1 MMGYNFRMTTTYSSE
16 LIFPLGK
23 LHSHSSSIVEF
34 PRGQLL
40 VCWYMG
46 SGERKADDVRIMG
59 ATKPLKGGT
68 WSKPFVLADTPGFPD
83 TNCVLAVNGDG
94 RLWLFYGTQ
103 LDNNWE
109 STLLK
114 YKVGRKLGQWDDM
127 GVVPL
132 KPGDEE
138 FPAEV
143 RAKLPQ
149 VLAAYPELEKYRGEL
164 LAMADNKLKRRMGWM
179 GRCKPL
185 IEGKR
190 MLLPLYSDGYNFSL
204 VAITDD
210 AGQTWSCSKPLIG
223 PGAVQ
228 PALVRRK
235 DGAIVAF
242 CRNNGP
248 APQQM
253 LVSESRDNGLTWSV
267 ATHNQLLNPGSSVDA
282 LKLRDGR
289 WLLCYNDTE
298 DGRHQLAISYS
309 EDEGK
314 SWIKTTHL
322 DEAEKASKSYPS
334 LLQASDGSVHITY
347 SFSAA
352 GGEAIQHVRL
362 SPP

>member
-1 MMGYNFRMTTTYSSE
+1 MTKTYSSE

-59 ATKPLKGGT
+59 ATKPLKGGV

-83 TNCVLAVNGDG
+83 TNCVLTVNGDG

-143 RAKLPQ
+143 RAKFPQ
-149 VLAAYPELEKYRGEL
+149 VLAAYPELEKHRAEL

-204 VAITDD
+204 IAITDD
-210 AGQTWSCSKPLIG
+210 GGATWTCSKPLIG

-228 PALVRRK
+228 PSLVRRK
-235 DGAIVAF
+235 DGVIVAF

-248 APQQM
+248 APQRM
-253 LVSESRDNGLTWSV
+253 LVSESSDNGLSWTV
-267 ATHNQLLNPGSSVDA
+267 ATHHQLLNPGSSVDV

-289 WLLCYNDTE
+289 WLICYNDTE
-298 DGRHQLAISYS
+298 SGRHQLALSYS

-314 SWIKTTHL
+314 SWTKTMHL
-322 DEAEKASKSYPS
+322 DEADIASKSYPS
-334 LLQASDGSVHITY
+334 LMQASDGSVHVTY
-347 SFSAA
+347 SFSSPN
-352 GGEAIQHVRL
+352 GETIRHVRL
-362 SPP
+362 SPL